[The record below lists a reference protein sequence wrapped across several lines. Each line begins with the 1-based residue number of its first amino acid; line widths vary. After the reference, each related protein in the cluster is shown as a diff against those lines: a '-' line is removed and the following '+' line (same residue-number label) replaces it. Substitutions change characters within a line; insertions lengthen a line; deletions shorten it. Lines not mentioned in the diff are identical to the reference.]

1 MSFFNKKEKS
11 ILIYNPLSNIGHFDS
26 WCLIFTRALLEK
38 GWKVC
43 VITNNTHKLEELSVQ
58 YAKIDSPQLIILS
71 GASIIRNNTYFS
83 LCRSIFKNLKIFEYL
98 DKAKIDIGNT
108 KLNKKIIFFARIYN
122 FIFRKIEII
131 LNKMFQPKLI
141 ISGINPLYFVN
152 DINLA
157 TKALGSVPDV
167 VINMY
172 MDLYQTDIGIWEQF
186 AKKMRCKWVG
196 IHMDM
201 THRLVTR
208 PYFKS
213 PHLKAIYTINETQS
227 VSLVKEK
234 EEIKYQWL
242 PDVTDTSMPLKPS
255 KIAAQ
260 IRERAM
266 GRKIVFLG
274 GAIGGTKNLSL
285 WVELILKADSSKW
298 FFVQI
303 GKIDFGTLS
312 FEDENGLKKLFSNEM
327 ENLYVSDSYLPD
339 ESVFNEVISISD
351 IIWGVYRDFDRSS
364 NMLTKAAEFK
374 KPIIVSK
381 KYLMGER
388 VNKYK
393 TGVLVSETEVTEV
406 LAALE
411 WLYANSIATEHYENY
426 SAIYSTKALAQ
437 KLDQSLLSLIRS

>member
-43 VITNNTHKLEELSVQ
+43 VITNNTHKLEELSIQ

-98 DKAKIDIGNT
+98 DQAKIDIGNA
-108 KLNKKIIFFARIYN
+108 KLNKKFIFFARIYN

-131 LNKMFQPKLI
+131 LNKIFQPKLI

-213 PHLKAIYTINETQS
+213 PHLKAIYTINETQI

-312 FEDENGLKKLFSNEM
+312 FEDQNGFKKLFSNEK
-327 ENLYVSDSYLPD
+327 ENLYFSDSYLPD

-411 WLYANSIATEHYENY
+411 WLSTNTIATEHYENY
-426 SAIYSTKALAQ
+426 SAVYSTKALAQ